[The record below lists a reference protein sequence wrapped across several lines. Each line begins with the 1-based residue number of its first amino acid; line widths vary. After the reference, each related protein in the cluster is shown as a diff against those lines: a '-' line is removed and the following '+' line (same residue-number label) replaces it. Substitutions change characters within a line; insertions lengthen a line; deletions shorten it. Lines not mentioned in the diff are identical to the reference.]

1 MKRRVHGRSIQYG
14 MGIILFIKCSKG
26 IDYWFGCKKRRMI
39 HLERMIYM
47 NFRHSTT
54 ATGMGHRQSTEY
66 LKEYTVF
73 MRICQNI
80 CQHLFILL
88 GVCAKSWLTKNECD
102 V

>member
-1 MKRRVHGRSIQYG
+1 M
-14 MGIILFIKCSKG
+14 
-26 IDYWFGCKKRRMI
+26 RRMI

-88 GVCAKSWLTKNECD
+88 GVCAKSWLTKNECC
-102 V
+102 VQIAYVICLYYNTM